1 MKTREMAFNY
11 MKKRLHWKETP
22 DNIYREAIDY
32 LISEKKSPEEVA
44 KFVHDNTIF
53 RIKETKSSRKE
64 NLERVKYV
72 SEMTLLYFR
81 S

>member
-44 KFVHDNTIF
+44 NFVHDNTIF
-53 RIKETKSSRKE
+53 RIKETKASRKE